1 MFKLLSIFQTKE
13 NKAPLLDL
21 SSIKNKIN
29 AFQEMKKKKECL
41 AIELGKSL
49 NKLPDLFC
57 EYAGFGRNIDSG
69 YGMDSSSYKT
79 AWISDLLD
87 DGSFNFYF
95 NYLLESE
102 EVITFSCEMMCT
114 KDKDDFLVKVVN
126 CDYHRI
132 DNESD
137 LVILFQDIVNIS
149 ELK

>member
-1 MFKLLSIFQTKE
+1 MINIFKTKE
-13 NKAPLLDL
+13 KKEALLDL
-21 SSIKNKIN
+21 SIIKNKIN
-29 AFQEMKKKKECL
+29 ALQEMKKEKEYRS
-41 AIELGKSL
+41 IEIEKSL
-49 NKLPDLFC
+49 NKLPGLFC
-57 EYAGFGRNIDSG
+57 EYAGFGKSIDSG

-102 EVITFSCEMMCT
+102 EVITFSCEMMCA

-137 LVILFQDIVNIS
+137 LLILLQDIINLS

>member
-1 MFKLLSIFQTKE
+1 MINIFKTKE
-13 NKAPLLDL
+13 KKEALLDL
-21 SSIKNKIN
+21 SIIKNKIY
-29 AFQEMKKKKECL
+29 AFQEMQKKKESR
-41 AIELGKSL
+41 AIEYGKSL
-49 NKLPDLFC
+49 DKLPDLFC
-57 EYAGFGRNIDSG
+57 EYAGFGQSIDSG

-79 AWISDLLD
+79 AWMSDLLD
-87 DGSFNFYF
+87 DGSFNFHF

-137 LVILFQDIVNIS
+137 LVILLQDIINLS